1 MTWLDIAGLV
11 PGPCVPVPVSIGQ
24 MMIKIIEVPHSNRG
38 IIKLQYP
45 GQKIYRSSPDEVA
58 ISGPQNMEEEMLK
71 SEGITLLTKSH
82 LVRAMVI
89 PEVKCGCESWAL
101 KKAECK
107 RTDALNCGAGED
119 S

>member
-58 ISGPQNMEEEMLK
+58 ISDPQNMEEEMLIK
-71 SEGITLLTKSH
+71 IVVTLDPSSP
-82 LVRAMVI
+82 I
-89 PEVKCGCESWAL
+89 
-101 KKAECK
+101 
-107 RTDALNCGAGED
+107 
-119 S
+119 

>member
-58 ISGPQNMEEEMLK
+58 ISGPQNMEEEMLIK
-71 SEGITLLTKSH
+71 IVVTLDPSSP
-82 LVRAMVI
+82 I
-89 PEVKCGCESWAL
+89 
-101 KKAECK
+101 
-107 RTDALNCGAGED
+107 
-119 S
+119 